1 MTLVARLLNNPGLI
15 GTIIYFLDC
24 DLCELLDA
32 RVIRAILGLHLFGFN
47 AWRNQSWQN
56 ARKVHR

>member
-1 MTLVARLLNNPGLI
+1 MNERKVYMTLVARLLNNPGLI

-32 RVIRAILGLHLFGFN
+32 RVIRAI
-47 AWRNQSWQN
+47 
-56 ARKVHR
+56 